1 MEIAHFKNGQAG
13 RTDVD
18 ASFLGEKVKT
28 RTLRDAILMYQA
40 NQRAGT
46 HSTLTRGEIAR
57 SKRQLFK
64 QKGTGRARVRH
75 PQATQCRGGGV
86 PFGPKPRD
94 YSYAMPK
101 KARRL
106 ALRTALAAKFQ
117 AGSVMLCDQVAPG
130 EPNTKSLART
140 LRSFGAMR
148 TCLIVDKSPSRA
160 LVLSAR
166 NIPGVRVSSAADLN
180 ALDVIK
186 HRHLLLTEAGWAE
199 LKEIHGDG

>member
-1 MEIAHFKNGQAG
+1 MEIPHYKNGQAT
-13 RTDVD
+13 RTEVD
-18 ASFLGEKVKT
+18 SSFLGDQVKT
-28 RTLRDAILMYQA
+28 RTLRAAVLMYQA

-46 HSTLTRGEIAR
+46 HSTLTRAEVAR

-75 PQATQCRGGGV
+75 PQATQCRGGGIA
-86 PFGPKPRD
+86 FGPKPRD

-106 ALRTALAAKFQ
+106 ALRSAILSKFQ
-117 AGSVMLCDQVAPG
+117 DGQVVLCDRLGGDAPR
-130 EPNTKSLART
+130 TKDLARLLKGVGAT
-140 LRSFGAMR
+140 RS
-148 TCLIVDKSPSRA
+148 CLIVDANPSTA

-166 NIPGVRVSSAADLN
+166 NIGAVKVTSARELN

-186 HRHLLLTEAGWAE
+186 HRHLLLSEAALNE
-199 LKEIHGDG
+199 LKEIHSNG